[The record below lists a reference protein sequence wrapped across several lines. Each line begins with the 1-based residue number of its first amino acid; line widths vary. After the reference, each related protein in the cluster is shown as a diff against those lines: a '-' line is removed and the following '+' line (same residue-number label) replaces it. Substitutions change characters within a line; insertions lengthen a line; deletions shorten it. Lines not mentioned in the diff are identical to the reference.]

1 MSGLIFWPGHEQ
13 RAADDE
19 GSDKVLQSNIISS
32 LNLNEFINDA
42 WEMPL
47 CVLIYGG
54 CQYQQNV
61 IYCIKMRSL
70 LLLWVSPVRLTWTR
84 ELRTSQQIINKQVSL
99 LLWELR
105 RGESPSWC
113 MLGTVSLV
121 SLGCRRQLML
131 TNCQRWALQSAGS
144 LVRLHHPTV
153 QCLSVP
159 GRVFALQIEK
169 VVSMDQMWAANT
181 VTLKIYGP
189 DCLAWLP
196 PPPR

>member
-13 RAADDE
+13 WAADDE

-61 IYCIKMRSL
+61 IYCIKMSSL
-70 LLLWVSPVRLTWTR
+70 LLLWVSPVRLTWTQ
-84 ELRTSQQIINKQVSL
+84 ELRTSQQIINKPVS

-105 RGESPSWC
+105 RGESPGWC
-113 MLGTVSLV
+113 MLGTVALV

-131 TNCQRWALQSAGS
+131 TNCAECREPGEAASP
-144 LVRLHHPTV
+144 H
-153 QCLSVP
+153 SVP

-189 DCLAWLP
+189 GCLAWLP